1 MKLGDVLLAILLLP
15 VVIAGAIAIMAM
27 SYMLVPVMMV
37 LFIGTITYI
46 VVQGN
51 KGP

>member
-1 MKLGDVLLAILLLP
+1 MKLAEILLTILLIP
-15 VVIAGAIAIMAM
+15 LIIAGAIAIMAM

-51 KGP
+51 KDP